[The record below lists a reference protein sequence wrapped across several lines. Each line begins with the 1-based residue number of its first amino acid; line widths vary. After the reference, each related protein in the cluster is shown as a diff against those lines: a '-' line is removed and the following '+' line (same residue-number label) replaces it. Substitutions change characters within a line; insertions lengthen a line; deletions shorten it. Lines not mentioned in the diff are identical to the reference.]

1 MTSESQIQASRLFY
15 KFRSMDVA
23 YGDVPQVTRY
33 GSLVS

>member
-15 KFRSMDVA
+15 RLRSMDVA
-23 YGDVPQVTRY
+23 FEDVPQVTRY